1 MSPVKKTRL
10 NTLIIQKMPA
20 FLTLKMKYQKLTF
33 CNKREEHS

>member
-1 MSPVKKTRL
+1 MSPVKKRDF
-10 NTLIIQKMPA
+10 NTLNIQKLTA